1 MLEAIMVQARL
12 SALYSADVPV
22 ISQCCNSI
30 SAEQILKVLKT
41 TDTAQVTAGAKLT
54 FTHSNDAKAESTTH
68 RPIYIGTPDE
78 KKLEIVE
85 VGTSF
90 NASAEIRS
98 EEKISAT
105 LEFNHTAIEVSDGK
119 DEIGTIVEKSWF
131 THVYLKPG
139 KPTLVGATQ
148 DNKIATFLIMTANI
162 KE

>member
-1 MLEAIMVQARL
+1 MLEAYMVQARL

-41 TDTAQVTAGAKLT
+41 TDAAQVTAGAKLT
-54 FTHSNDAKAESTTH
+54 FTHSNEAKAESTAR
-68 RPIYIGTPDE
+68 RPIYIAE
-78 KKLEIVE
+78 KKRTEFVE

-105 LEFNHTAIEVSDGK
+105 LEFKHTAIEVSDGK
-119 DEIGTIVEKSWF
+119 ADIGTIIQRSWA
-131 THVYLKPG
+131 THVYLEPG

-148 DNKIATFLIMTANI
+148 DNKIAAFLIITANI